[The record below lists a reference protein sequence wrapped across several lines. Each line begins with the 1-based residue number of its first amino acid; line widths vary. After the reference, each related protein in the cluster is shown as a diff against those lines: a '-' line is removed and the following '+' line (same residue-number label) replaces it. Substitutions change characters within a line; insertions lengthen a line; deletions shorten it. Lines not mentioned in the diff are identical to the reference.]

1 MEGEVECA
9 DGRIGGTMKATV
21 VASKTLM
28 IGKSA
33 VVTGDVVYEALEIVD
48 GGRLQGKL
56 MHFSTMKAEYSRG
69 KQAAA
74 VEGADATTPPTSDNT
89 GTAA

>member
-56 MHFSTMKAEYSRG
+56 MHFSTMKAEYGRG

-74 VEGADATTPPTSDNT
+74 VQSADSPTPPTPDNT